1 MDIFDELDDLREA
14 YARRGLSTKH
24 LKRLKEVCRGVIK
37 KPDSLVEVKL
47 PQGNF
52 DGLLEACI
60 SVHGHTEKIIE
71 PCGKD
76 VVEKISNS
84 MKVVSAC
91 IHQFH
96 HSLDLRC
103 ALTLIHAI
111 IVECN
116 VLINVNLTPE
126 QRYEEY

>member
-14 YARRGLSTKH
+14 YVHRGLSTEY
-24 LKRLKEVCRGVIK
+24 LKRLKEVCRAVIK
-37 KPDSLVEVKL
+37 KPNSSAGMKL

-60 SVHGHTEKIIE
+60 SVHGHTENIIE

-91 IHQFH
+91 IHQFQ

-116 VLINVNLTPE
+116 VLMTMNLKPE